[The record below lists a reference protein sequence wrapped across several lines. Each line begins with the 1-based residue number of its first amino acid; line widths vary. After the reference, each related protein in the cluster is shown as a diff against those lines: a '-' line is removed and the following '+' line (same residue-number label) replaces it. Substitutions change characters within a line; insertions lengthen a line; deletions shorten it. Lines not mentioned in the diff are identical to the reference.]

1 MSCGQPHEVDC
12 EKVVTEAFL
21 SLDGEMTGDSCDE
34 IRRHLDECSPCLR
47 AYGLE
52 EEFKRLVA
60 RKCGGDV
67 PPEHLR
73 TQVVA
78 RLREVRLE
86 IAQVEFRAE

>member
-12 EKVVTEAFL
+12 DKVVTEAFL
-21 SLDGEMTGDSCDE
+21 YLDGEMPDASCAE

-67 PPEHLR
+67 PPEDLR
-73 TQVVA
+73 SRVVA
-78 RLREVRLE
+78 KLHEVRME
-86 IAQVEFRAE
+86 ITQVEFLAE

>member
-1 MSCGQPHEVDC
+1 MSCGQPHDLDC
-12 EKVVTEAFL
+12 EKVVAEAFL
-21 SLDGEMTGDSCDE
+21 YLDGEMADGDCLE

-67 PPEHLR
+67 APHELR
-73 TQVVA
+73 ERVIT
-78 RLREVRLE
+78 RLQEVRLE
-86 IAQVEFRAE
+86 ITQIEFRAE